1 MDTDVMIEMITQYG
15 AMGIIIAVTLLIIK
29 QMSNQMM
36 KNNEKIMQYFMDSN
50 TKTNESMTNSMI
62 TIVQCIQKNAD
73 TLVSSKHDI
82 LNSNV
87 ELLKEIKEIKIDRC
101 LMDESLAQSIVL
113 REKLE
118 KLLKDN
124 EEKIKDPEE

>member
-1 MDTDVMIEMITQYG
+1 MIEMITQYG